1 MMSYIEKKYKNNI
14 FETFNELSE
23 FEKDILNL
31 LNHKSIAY
39 ADKIAKLCAICNK
52 KINTILSKYYPEIK
66 NLEDKLNIKVYLKF
80 YYDLI
85 DKLTDLV
92 RNVEQFQKLDEN
104 YYNTIIDFIINK
116 EILVKGKYRDI
127 CAKELTSF
135 YDKETR
141 TQIEKILIA
150 KIENKNRQ
158 FFSMGPLEEEIK
170 KVARSYG
177 AIEVSIQKASEEE
190 KELMSDAYSVITYN
204 FESELSS
211 VNIED
216 IGERVKDFLESK
228 KYSVI
233 IKPNRI
239 ITNAKLLFD

>member
-1 MMSYIEKKYKNNI
+1 MSYIEKKYKNNI

-23 FEKDILNL
+23 FERDILNL

-39 ADKIAKLCAICNK
+39 TDKIAKLCAICNK
-52 KINTILSKYYPEIK
+52 KINLILKKYYPEIK
-66 NLEDKLNIKVYLKF
+66 NIDDKLNIKVYLKF

-104 YYNTIIDFIINK
+104 YYNTIIDFILNK
-116 EILVKGKYRDI
+116 EILIKGKYREI
-127 CAKELTSF
+127 CSKELTSF

-141 TQIEKILIA
+141 TQIEKILIQ
-150 KIENKNRQ
+150 KIENKNRE

-177 AIEVSIQKASEEE
+177 ATNVSIKKAGEREI
-190 KELMSDAYSVITYN
+190 ELMLDAYSIISY
-204 FESELSS
+204 EIKSEANS
-211 VNIED
+211 VGIQE
-216 IGERVKDFLESK
+216 IGNRVKDFLESK
-228 KYSVI
+228 NYLVI
-233 IKPNRI
+233 LKPKLI
-239 ITNAKLLFD
+239 ITNAKLLPD